1 MATIGERIGGP
12 RCEVCG
18 KPLKDSKYK
27 KCRDCAQKARSGGG
41 KSSGTSSTN
50 TGLQSIFDAYL
61 NQLNKDGYFDAKG
74 NLREELVVKD
84 ADMVAEVLVRA
95 GVTANQLRRFFTMSR
110 SLEHKLDVSKDFEA
124 IKPEIAKLQPFA
136 AALIGKEQKAEQ
148 RARLEALRDF
158 IDVNAQKARESEQ
171 AFRKGFLS
179 HFESVIAYFTL
190 YKPK

>member
-1 MATIGERIGGP
+1 MATIGERINGP

-18 KPLKDSKYK
+18 KPLKDSKYR
-27 KCRDCAQKARSGGG
+27 KCRECAQKARPGGS
-41 KSSGTSSTN
+41 KSVGPSSPSV
-50 TGLQSIFDAYL
+50 GLQSRFDAYL
-61 NQLNKDGYFDAKG
+61 KQLDKDGYFDANE
-74 NLREELVVKD
+74 NLREELVVEQ
-84 ADMVAEVLVRA
+84 ADMVAQVLVRA
-95 GVTANQLRRFFTMSR
+95 GVTTNQLRRFFTMSR
-110 SLEHKLDVSKDFEA
+110 SLEHQLDVSKDFNA

-148 RARLEALRDF
+148 RTRLDALRDF

-171 AFRKGFLS
+171 AFCKGFLS